1 MVYYRFY
8 FSFCRLDSLTEVH
21 RARQAEL
28 RKMEGDIE
36 NARSSLEVL
45 EESSSE
51 KHLEFYRS
59 MAVFVHTLV
68 ECLQE
73 KVSAYICSE

>member
-1 MVYYRFY
+1 
-8 FSFCRLDSLTEVH
+8 
-21 RARQAEL
+21 
-28 RKMEGDIE
+28 MEGDIE
-36 NARSSLEVL
+36 NARNSMEIL

-73 KVSAYICSE
+73 KVSVEKICSESVTFIKSESCWPWLSNITAVIPKSFI

>member
-1 MVYYRFY
+1 
-8 FSFCRLDSLTEVH
+8 
-21 RARQAEL
+21 
-28 RKMEGDIE
+28 MEGDIE
-36 NARSSLEVL
+36 NARSSVEIL

-59 MAVFVHTLV
+59 MAVFVHNLV

-73 KVSAYICSE
+73 KVSAHNICSERYYMNKVRILLIVFRDF